1 MDAVVFLLV
10 AFGVS
15 VVGSLF
21 LVLRH
26 RKPPLGMDDSI
37 AAFRREM
44 EALSP
49 TEQQRRRR

>member
-10 AFGVS
+10 ALAVS
-15 VVGSLF
+15 VLGSLY

-26 RKPPLGMDDSI
+26 RKPPLGTDDSI

-44 EALSP
+44 DALSP
-49 TEQQRRRR
+49 PEQQRRRR

>member
-1 MDAVVFLLV
+1 MDAVAFLLI

-26 RKPPLGMDDSI
+26 RKPPLGTDDSI

-44 EALSP
+44 EALTP
-49 TEQQRRRR
+49 PDQRRRR